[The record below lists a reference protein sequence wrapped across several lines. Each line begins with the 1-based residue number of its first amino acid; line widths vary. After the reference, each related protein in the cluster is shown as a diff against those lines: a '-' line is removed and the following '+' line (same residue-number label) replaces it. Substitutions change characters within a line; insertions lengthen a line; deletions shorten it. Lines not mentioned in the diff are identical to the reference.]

1 MSWLS
6 NLVVKI
12 TGDNKDLKS
21 KLKDSESDVRSFG
34 DKFKAFASAASAGIG
49 VLVAGLTVMA
59 GWWKTQVQGIDAMNV
74 AMAVTKQLITDIM
87 RGQGLNLKEA
97 AAIAKEQN
105 RIRADDRQDLV
116 NEALLLRDIRR
127 YRLESVDVE
136 KTLAERLTAANKA
149 LEKTLELESYRK
161 KDLYENLKV
170 TERALQINKDDE
182 KLLQK
187 RAELIA
193 AIANVDESE
202 SLRLINYRNTLLGEQ
217 KNRVKDLIDAYTEL
231 ENVTALRGIK
241 PIAGPANIS
250 PTARPFD
257 KEAVG
262 MAADLV
268 FMNIGRTGGHN
279 LRGAPKT
286 ILSQEDKEAMASMND
301 ELNAEMS
308 EMEYILTSGRDMAVD
323 LGSQIIEGLG
333 EAMAGGNVKDIG
345 KGLLLSLAN
354 FLSQFGKL
362 LITMVLGMEAFIKSL
377 ATMNTVIAVA
387 AGAAMLLAA
396 GAIRGLVSGGGRQV
410 ASGGGGGGY
419 SGGLQAQNLRVEVYG
434 KISGKDLVIASK
446 RYTNDN

>member
-1 MSWLS
+1 MGWLS

-21 KLKDSESDVRSFG
+21 KLKDSEGDVRSFG
-34 DKFKAFASAASAGIG
+34 DKFKAFASSASAAIG
-49 VLVAGLTVMA
+49 VLVTGLTIMA

-105 RIRADDRQDLV
+105 RIRADDRKDLV

-127 YRLESVDVE
+127 YRLKSVDVE
-136 KTLAERLTAANKA
+136 KTLADRLNAANKA

-362 LITMVLGMEAFIKSL
+362 LITMGLGMEAFIKSL
-377 ATMNTVIAVA
+377 ATMNPVIAVA

-410 ASGGGGGGY
+410 ASGGGGGY